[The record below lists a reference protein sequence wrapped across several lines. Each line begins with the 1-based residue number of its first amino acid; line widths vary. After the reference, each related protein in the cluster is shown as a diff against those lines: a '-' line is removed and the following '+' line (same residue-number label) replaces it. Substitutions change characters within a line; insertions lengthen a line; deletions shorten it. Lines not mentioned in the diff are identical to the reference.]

1 MNEISI
7 NLLRVDEQIRDL
19 HRNRHPALLDGAKHH
34 VLELSAAGLVHR
46 DDGGGVRAAR
56 RMAAARRDR
65 ADSPAAVQADAAR
78 VVVAAAHAW
87 VRCDGFTGGV
97 GGVAGEV
104 LEGGLA
110 RFSRDLAVRIEL
122 AVR

>member
-1 MNEISI
+1 
-7 NLLRVDEQIRDL
+7 
-19 HRNRHPALLDGAKHH
+19 
-34 VLELSAAGLVHR
+34 
-46 DDGGGVRAAR
+46 
-56 RMAAARRDR
+56 AARRDR

-87 VRCDGFTGGV
+87 VRCAGFTGGNRGV

>member
-1 MNEISI
+1 
-7 NLLRVDEQIRDL
+7 
-19 HRNRHPALLDGAKHH
+19 
-34 VLELSAAGLVHR
+34 
-46 DDGGGVRAAR
+46 
-56 RMAAARRDR
+56 
-65 ADSPAAVQADAAR
+65 
-78 VVVAAAHAW
+78 
-87 VRCDGFTGGV
+87 VRCAGFTGGQREGV

>member
-1 MNEISI
+1 
-7 NLLRVDEQIRDL
+7 
-19 HRNRHPALLDGAKHH
+19 
-34 VLELSAAGLVHR
+34 
-46 DDGGGVRAAR
+46 
-56 RMAAARRDR
+56 
-65 ADSPAAVQADAAR
+65 
-78 VVVAAAHAW
+78 
-87 VRCDGFTGGV
+87 VRCAGFTGGNRGV